1 MAKLFIK
8 QAEQYAA
15 ARPNYP
21 IKLFEFIASKT
32 PCHDLAWDVGAGSG
46 QASRSLAGIYKKVI
60 ATDTSSKQLE
70 FAAKLPN
77 VRYELTPPTMT
88 TSEIEKLVATE
99 SSVDLVTVAQALHWF
114 DLTTFYSNV
123 KHVLK
128 KPNGVIAAW
137 CYTNPEVNAAVD
149 KVFQRFYDE
158 KLGPH
163 WDKAR
168 RLVEDGYRGIEFPFE
183 KVDDDDDDDDEST
196 GSQSLP
202 VNKFVTEREMVLEEY
217 MTYLR
222 STSAYQ
228 TAKEKGLEI
237 LTAEMEGEFADSWK
251 EDGIEKKIVRFP
263 IHLLIG
269 RVGEG
274 RRV

>member
-1 MAKLFIK
+1 M
-8 QAEQYAA
+8 
-15 ARPNYP
+15 
-21 IKLFEFIASKT
+21 
-32 PCHDLAWDVGAGSG
+32 
-46 QASRSLAGIYKKVI
+46 I

-77 VRYELTPPTMT
+77 VRYQLTPPVMSS
-88 TSEIEKLVATE
+88 SEIEQIVAPE

-114 DLTTFYSNV
+114 ELATFYSNV

-149 KVFQRFYDE
+149 EVFRRFYE
-158 KLGPH
+158 ERLGPY

-183 KVDDDDDDDDEST
+183 KIMDDESPE
-196 GSQSLP
+196 SQSFP
-202 VNKFVTEREMVLEEY
+202 VRFVTEREMVLEEF

-222 STSAYQ
+222 SSSAYQ
-228 TAKEKGLEI
+228 TAKKKGFEL
-237 LTAEMEGEFADSWK
+237 LTAEMEGEFACSWK
-251 EDGIEKKIVRFP
+251 EDGKEKKVVRFP
-263 IHLLIG
+263 IYLLIG
-269 RVGEG
+269 RVGG
-274 RRV
+274 DRV

>member
-21 IKLFEFIASKT
+21 TKLFDFIASKT

-46 QASRSLAGIYKKVI
+46 QASRSLAGIYKNVI

-77 VRYELTPPTMT
+77 VRYELTPATM
-88 TSEIEKLVATE
+88 SSSLVAPE

-114 DLTTFYSNV
+114 ELTTFYSNV

-149 KVFQRFYDE
+149 KIFRRFYDE
-158 KLGPH
+158 KLGPY

-183 KVDDDDDDDDEST
+183 KVDDDDDST
-196 GSQSLP
+196 ESQSLP
-202 VNKFVTEREMVLEEY
+202 VRFVTEREMVFEEY
-217 MTYLR
+217 TTYLR

-228 TAKEKGLEI
+228 TAKEKGLEL
-237 LTAEMEGEFADSWK
+237 LTAEMEAEFADSWK
-251 EDGIEKKIVRFP
+251 EDGEEKKVVRFP

-269 RVGEG
+269 RVGEDG
-274 RRV
+274 I

>member
-77 VRYELTPPTMT
+77 IRYEVTPPVMSS
-88 TSEIEKLVATE
+88 SEIEQLVAAE

-128 KPNGVIAAW
+128 KPDGVIAAW
-137 CYTNPEVNAAVD
+137 CYTNPVVNAAVD
-149 KVFQRFYDE
+149 EVFRRFYE
-158 KLGPH
+158 ERLGPY

-183 KVDDDDDDDDEST
+183 KIMDDEST
-196 GSQSLP
+196 ESQRFP
-202 VNKFVTEREMVLEEY
+202 VRFVAEREMGVEDYL
-217 MTYLR
+217 TYLR
-222 STSAYQ
+222 SSSAYQ
-228 TAKEKGLEI
+228 TAKEKGLEL
-237 LTAEMEGEFADSWK
+237 LTEEMEGEFAGSWK
-251 EDGIEKKIVRFP
+251 KDGEEKKVVRFP
-263 IHLLIG
+263 IYLLIG
-269 RVGEG
+269 RVGG
-274 RRV
+274 DRL

>member
-21 IKLFEFIASKT
+21 TKLFDFIASKT

-46 QASRSLAGIYKKVI
+46 QASRSLAGIYKNVI
-60 ATDTSSKQLE
+60 ATDTSSTQLE

-77 VRYELTPPTMT
+77 VRYELTPPVMSL
-88 TSEIEKLVATE
+88 SEIEQLVAPE

-114 DLTTFYSNV
+114 DLTTFYKNV

-128 KPNGVIAAW
+128 KPNGVLAAW
-137 CYTNPEVNAAVD
+137 CYTNPKVNATVD
-149 KVFQRFYDE
+149 EIFERFYVE
-158 KLGPH
+158 RLGPY

-183 KVDDDDDDDDEST
+183 KIMGDESME
-196 GSQSLP
+196 SQSFP
-202 VNKFVTEREMVLEEY
+202 VRFVTEKEMVFEEF

-222 STSAYQ
+222 SSSAYQ
-228 TAKEKGLEI
+228 TAKEKGVEL
-237 LTAEMEGEFADSWK
+237 LTAEMEGEIASSWK
-251 EDGIEKKIVRFP
+251 EDGKEKKIVRYP
-263 IHLLIG
+263 IYLLIG
-269 RVGEG
+269 RVGD
-274 RRV
+274 RV

>member
-15 ARPNYP
+15 ARPSYP
-21 IKLFEFIASKT
+21 TKLFEYLASKT

-46 QASRSLAGIYKKVI
+46 QASRWLAGIYKNVI

-70 FAAKLPN
+70 FAARLPN
-77 VRYELTPPTMT
+77 VRYEITPPTMSS
-88 TSEIEKLVATE
+88 SEIEKLVAPE

-114 DLTTFYSNV
+114 DLTNFYSNV

-128 KPNGVIAAW
+128 KPDGVIAAW

-183 KVDDDDDDDDEST
+183 KVDNDEST
-196 GSQSLP
+196 ESQSLP
-202 VNKFVTEREMVLEEY
+202 IRFVTEKEMVYEEY

-222 STSAYQ
+222 SSSAYQ
-228 TAKEKGLEI
+228 TAKEKGLEL
-237 LTAEMEGEFADSWK
+237 LTTEMEGKFADSWK
-251 EDGIEKKIVRFP
+251 EDGKEKKVVRFP

-269 RVGEG
+269 RVGEDG
-274 RRV
+274 I

>member
-1 MAKLFIK
+1 MFF
-8 QAEQYAA
+8 Q
-15 ARPNYP
+15 
-21 IKLFEFIASKT
+21 
-32 PCHDLAWDVGAGSG
+32 
-46 QASRSLAGIYKKVI
+46 LAGIYKNVI

-77 VRYELTPPTMT
+77 VRYELTPPVMSS
-88 TSEIEKLVATE
+88 SEVEKLVAPE

-158 KLGPH
+158 KLGPY

-183 KVDDDDDDDDEST
+183 KVGDDEST
-196 GSQSLP
+196 ESQSFP
-202 VNKFVTEREMVLEEY
+202 VRFVTENEMVFEEY

-222 STSAYQ
+222 SSSAYQ
-228 TAKEKGLEI
+228 TAKEKGFEL

-251 EDGIEKKIVRFP
+251 GDGIEKKVVRFP

-269 RVGEG
+269 RVGED
-274 RRV
+274 RI

>member
-1 MAKLFIK
+1 MFF
-8 QAEQYAA
+8 Q
-15 ARPNYP
+15 
-21 IKLFEFIASKT
+21 
-32 PCHDLAWDVGAGSG
+32 
-46 QASRSLAGIYKKVI
+46 LAGIYKNVI

-77 VRYELTPPTMT
+77 VRYELTPPVMSS
-88 TSEIEKLVATE
+88 SEVEKLVAPE

-114 DLTTFYSNV
+114 DLTTFYRNV

-158 KLGPH
+158 KLGPY

-183 KVDDDDDDDDEST
+183 KVGDDEST
-196 GSQSLP
+196 ESQSFP
-202 VNKFVTEREMVLEEY
+202 VRFVTEKEMVFEEY
-217 MTYLR
+217 VTYLR
-222 STSAYQ
+222 SSSAYQ
-228 TAKEKGLEI
+228 TAKEKGFEL

-251 EDGIEKKIVRFP
+251 NDGIEKKVVRFP

-269 RVGEG
+269 RVGED
-274 RRV
+274 RI